1 MEQCGIEAK
10 RIRFAT
16 ADDRNQ
22 WLNNCRSRK
31 SRESGTATKT
41 ATIVLLGLT
50 VLVLIG
56 IVVEKKYGVFSP
68 QTN

>member
-1 MEQCGIEAK
+1 MESCGIKAK
-10 RIRFAT
+10 QIRFAT
-16 ADDRNQ
+16 ADGRNQ
-22 WLNNCRSRK
+22 WLTNCRSRQ

>member
-1 MEQCGIEAK
+1 MGQCGIDAK

-16 ADDRNQ
+16 ADGRNQ
-22 WLNNCRSRK
+22 WLNDCRSRE

-68 QTN
+68 TTN